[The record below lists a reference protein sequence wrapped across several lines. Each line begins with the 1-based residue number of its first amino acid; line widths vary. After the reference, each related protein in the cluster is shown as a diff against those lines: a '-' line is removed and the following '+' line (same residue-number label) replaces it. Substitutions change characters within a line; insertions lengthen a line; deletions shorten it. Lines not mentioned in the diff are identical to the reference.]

1 MNALEY
7 TKKALDKELA
17 AAEARYIDALDRL
30 REQTVRSLKY
40 AREGREDSFHLNVG
54 NWAAEVVAAQAK
66 WRALR
71 DMKAE
76 VRSAEAFESGK

>member
-30 REQTVRSLKY
+30 REQAVRSLKY
-40 AREGREDSFHLNVG
+40 AREGREDGFHLNVG
-54 NWAAEVVAAQAK
+54 NWGGEVVAAQARL
-66 WRALR
+66 RALR
-71 DMKAE
+71 DIQTE